1 MERMGKL
8 APPRQTHFRAGD
20 AGHIGNAR
28 LAPVNAPKTAMS
40 RLDAR
45 VPNPS
50 NAVVIAVTTPVP
62 HSWCCARADDGSV
75 FP

>member
-8 APPRQTHFRAGD
+8 ARPGKHIFALVMPVTSETHGSRPRQ
-20 AGHIGNAR
+20 
-28 LAPVNAPKTAMS
+28 APKMAMS
-40 RLDAR
+40 RLEAR